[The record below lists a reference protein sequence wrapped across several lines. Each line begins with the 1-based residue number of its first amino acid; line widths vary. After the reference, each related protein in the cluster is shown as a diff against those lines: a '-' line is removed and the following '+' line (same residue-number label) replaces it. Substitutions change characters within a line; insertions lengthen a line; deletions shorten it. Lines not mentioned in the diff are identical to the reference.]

1 MSEANEKKERRMSER
16 QKEEK
21 ERKSFRAKVI
31 AVSVVLA
38 VMIVVV
44 LVYNSNLFY
53 SVTTAVQIG
62 DTKYTAAEFNYY
74 YYAVYE
80 NYANTYY
87 QYQAYGFPYPQ
98 SGIPLDQ
105 QYYSSTEKVTWAD
118 YFESQALGEMRNL
131 TMLYEEA
138 VKAGRKL
145 SQEEKDQI
153 DAHIEA
159 LEKSA
164 KSGTSENFDSLSGYL
179 KFVYGKGMT
188 EKLYRRNLERMML
201 ANGYRTYL
209 QESYQFT
216 PEELKSYYEEHR
228 DSYDQ
233 ITYRSYF
240 VKANIEEDD
249 EETPD
254 VDETVSFTDAMAAA
268 EKIAKDFQ
276 AAAVSEEAFVDYAR
290 TLDTLPPDKGASD
303 TDTDTSDTDES
314 EEEWEDKT
322 KITAKVSNINS
333 DLQEWLKDPS
343 RKEGDVT
350 VISVGTEEGTGN
362 KGWYVLYYLSRDEN
376 DYASVNIGYMIS
388 KPQSITKA
396 EGQTDEE
403 YQAQVDKAKQDA
415 EAALK
420 EVYEL
425 YKVGEQTLDAFQKVY
440 EDNQDKLTSGG
451 SLEEMGTGDAPE
463 VMVDWLFAA
472 ERKAGDTEI
481 VYDESLGY
489 VLMFYNGQGGVYADV
504 LADAG
509 KRSETYNTWE
519 EQTMASY
526 TADTKWSMRFSKH
539 MLALGG

>member
-31 AVSVVLA
+31 AVVAVLV
-38 VMIVVV
+38 VMIVIV

-74 YYAVYE
+74 YYTVYE

-98 SGIPLDQ
+98 SGLPLDQ

-118 YFESQALGEMRNL
+118 YFESQALSEMRNL

-145 SQEEKDQI
+145 SKEEKDQI
-153 DAHIEA
+153 DTHIEA

-164 KSGTSENFDSLSGYL
+164 KSGVSENFDSLSGYL

-201 ANGYRTYL
+201 ANSYRTYL

-216 PEELKSYYEEHR
+216 PEELKSYYDEHR

-240 VKANIEEDD
+240 VKANVVPDD

-268 EKIAKDFQ
+268 EKTAKDFQ

-290 TLDTLPPDKGASD
+290 KLDTLPPDKGASD
-303 TDTDTSDTDES
+303 TDTDTSGADEP
-314 EEEWEDKT
+314 EEEWEDNT
-322 KITAKVSNINS
+322 KITAKVSSINT
-333 DLQEWLKDPS
+333 DLQAWLKDTS

-376 DYASVNIGYMIS
+376 DYASVNMSFMTS

-403 YQAQVDKAKQDA
+403 YQAQVDKAMQDA
-415 EAALK
+415 ESALNG
-420 EVYEL
+420 VYDL
-425 YKVGEQTLDAFQKVY
+425 YKSGEQTLEAFEKLY
-440 EDNQDKLTSGG
+440 EDSQDKLTSG
-451 SLEEMGTGDAPE
+451 STLEELGKGDAPE
-463 VMVDWLFAA
+463 VLTDWLFAP
-472 ERKAGDTEI
+472 ERKAGDTTL
-481 VYDESLGY
+481 VYDEDLGY
-489 VLMFYNGQGGVYADV
+489 TLMYFNGQGDIYADV

-539 MLALGG
+539 MLSLGG